1 MSNKRLGLIIGALV
15 AFILLVGVVYMA
27 LAAQNNGVTVDVGS
41 APARSASDAAADPA
55 LCGNGV
61 VDAGEAC
68 DIFDPLTMAGCQ
80 QDCTKLPYTDP
91 VSCLTE
97 RQKNCV
103 DANNDPVADYYGCI
117 DAEYAYCS
125 GLTYQY

>member
-1 MSNKRLGLIIGALV
+1 MGAIV
-15 AFILLVGVVYMA
+15 AMVFLVGMVYTGLPVEKNSSA
-27 LAAQNNGVTVDVGS
+27 VNGWPST
-41 APARSASDAAADPA
+41 ASDEVADPA

-61 VDAGEAC
+61 VDVGEAC

-80 QDCTKLPYTDP
+80 QDCTKAPYTDP